1 MVKSRMRRVA
11 ELSLETVDDGEIR
24 GFVTDLYEIFV
35 AREPDSAGLNHY
47 VERLKSGAP
56 ISVVVEAFASSDE
69 FKERLRREFL
79 ARWAASR
86 RPTEDERSAPDNA
99 DAALFED
106 DRFPLDY
113 EPPGEAGRCYVER
126 LRSGFLAKYCG
137 GPVVLDVGYS
147 GYDNPDK
154 KPALLNAIG
163 IDLDYPGYDGIRL
176 PFDDGSVDTVFS
188 SHCLEHILADHA
200 AIRDWF
206 RVLRVGGFIVC
217 MVPSQALYEKKRFLP
232 SNFNADHKRMYT
244 PSVLAQSFEVA
255 LATNSYRIRHL
266 AENDKGFNYALG
278 PEVHSDGAYEI
289 EIVIE
294 KIQPPAWELA

>member
-1 MVKSRMRRVA
+1 MTRIA
-11 ELSLETVDDGEIR
+11 ELSIDKVDDDRIR
-24 GFVTDLYEIFV
+24 GFVSDLYDIFV
-35 AREPDSAGLNHY
+35 AREPDSGGLDHY
-47 VERLKSGAP
+47 VQRLKSGVP
-56 ISVVVEAFASSDE
+56 VSTVVETFASSDE
-69 FKERLRREFL
+69 FKERQRREL
-79 ARWAASR
+79 LIHRAELNASGA
-86 RPTEDERSAPDNA
+86 SQAS
-99 DAALFED
+99 LFED

-113 EPPGEAGRCYVER
+113 NPPGEAGRCYVDR
-126 LRSGFLAKYCG
+126 VRSGFLAKYCG
-137 GPVVLDVGYS
+137 GPLVLDVGYS
-147 GYDNPDK
+147 GYDNPEK
-154 KPALLNAIG
+154 KPALPKAIG

-176 PFDDGSVDTVFS
+176 PFEDSSVDTVFS

-206 RVLRVGGFIVC
+206 RVLRIGGFIVC

-244 PSVLAQSFEVA
+244 PSVLAQSFETA
-255 LATNSYRIRHL
+255 LPTNAYRVRHL

-294 KIQPPAWELA
+294 KIRPPAWDLA

>member
-1 MVKSRMRRVA
+1 MSSIA
-11 ELSLETVDDGEIR
+11 ELSPDTMDDDRVR

-35 AREPDSAGLNHY
+35 ARAPDPAGLDHY
-47 VERLKSGAP
+47 VERLKSGVPVAE
-56 ISVVVEAFASSDE
+56 VVGAFATSDE
-69 FKERLRREFL
+69 FKERQRREL
-79 ARWAASR
+79 LIRMASSRAAVGGDT
-86 RPTEDERSAPDNA
+86 PGAAA
-99 DAALFED
+99 DAGWAQD
-106 DRFPLDY
+106 ARFPADY
-113 EPPGEAGRCYVER
+113 SPPGEAGRCYLDR
-126 LRSGFLAKYCG
+126 LRSGFLARYCG
-137 GPVVLDVGYS
+137 GPLVLDVGYS

-154 KPALLNAIG
+154 KPALPSAIG

-200 AIRDWF
+200 AIRDWY

-244 PSVLAQSFEVA
+244 PANLAQSFETA
-255 LATNSYRIRHL
+255 LATNSYRVRHL

-278 PEVHSDGAYEI
+278 PDVHSDGAYEI

-294 KIQPPAWELA
+294 KIRPPAWKLA